1 MALQTAYKQFL
12 AAPNPTFLAENAS
25 LHYITTLVT
34 LNGSSQIIAHLRT
47 QDHDLK
53 KREEDFL
60 DVVEGPNS
68 LAVETH
74 TTIEFL
80 TGGGSYLPS
89 LDDNFLTDRIV
100 TFPIVSFICRA
111 LQRILLTIFS
121 CRSTSSASMRT
132 ERFYKSDKAGI
143 KALSS
148 SSSMSL
154 EGLVATGQSV
164 MGRIKSS

>member
-1 MALQTAYKQFL
+1 MTLQTAYKQFL

-34 LNGSSQIIAHLRT
+34 LNSSSEIIKHLKV

-53 KREEDFL
+53 KKEEKFL

-80 TGGGSYLPS
+80 SGGGPYLPS
-89 LDDNFLTDRIV
+89 LDDNFLADRTV
-100 TFPIVSFICRA
+100 TFPIVSIA
-111 LQRILLTIFS
+111 GHTPDGILLIAFFH
-121 CRSTSSASMRT
+121 RSTSSPSMQT
-132 ERFYKSDKAGI
+132 EKFYRSDKTGI

-148 SSSMSL
+148 S
-154 EGLVATGQSV
+154 
-164 MGRIKSS
+164 